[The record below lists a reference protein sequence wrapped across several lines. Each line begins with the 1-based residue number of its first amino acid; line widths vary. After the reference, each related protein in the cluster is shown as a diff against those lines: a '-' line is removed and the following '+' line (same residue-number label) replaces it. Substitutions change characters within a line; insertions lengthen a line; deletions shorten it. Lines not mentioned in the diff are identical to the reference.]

1 MAIIL
6 NRHKALSVSPLK
18 ASQPVGASL
27 AFLGINKTLPMM
39 HGSQGCTAF
48 AKVFFVRHFREPIP
62 LQTTAMDQ
70 IATVMG
76 ADDSVIE
83 GLKTIAE
90 KSKPQLIGVI
100 TTGLSET
107 QGTDIKRAVREFRQ
121 AHPHLDHVKIVPV
134 NTPDFLGCLETGY
147 AHAVQAMIDELVPTT
162 AAAKTYPGQRLRQIN
177 VLAGS
182 FLTPGD
188 VETIKEIMESFGLRP
203 VIVPDL
209 SGSLDGHTIEEEYTP
224 LTTGGTAVS
233 EFATLGM
240 SKATLV
246 LGASMRRAAALLKEK
261 TGVPNYHFDTLMS
274 LNAFDEFLLILQ
286 DLSGQPVPERFARQR
301 AQLQDAMLDCHFM
314 LGQAKVAIAAD
325 PDEVYALSQLL
336 KDMGAEVVTAVV
348 PSHVHSGILE
358 RTPCAEVKVGD
369 LEDLEILARHAGAQL
384 VMSNSHAVETAKRL
398 GVPLQRVGFPQYDY
412 LGGYQRR
419 WVGYQGIRQTLFD
432 VANLL
437 SSYHAHHEIAPYYSQ
452 YAQKPAS
459 ESRGNHEVT
468 EKTMGFGG

>member
-1 MAIIL
+1 MATIL

-70 IATVMG
+70 VATIMG
-76 ADDSVIE
+76 ADNSIIE

-107 QGTDIKRAVREFRQ
+107 QGTDIKRAVYQFRHD
-121 AHPHLDHVKIVPV
+121 HPQFDHVKIVPV

-147 AHAVQAMIDELVPTT
+147 AHAVQAMLEELVPTAT
-162 AAAKTYPGQRLRQIN
+162 VAKTYPGERLRQIN

-182 FLTPGD
+182 SLTPGD
-188 VETIKEIMESFGLRP
+188 VETIRETMESFGLRP

-209 SGSLDGHTIEEEYTP
+209 AGSLDGHTIEEEYTP
-224 LTTGGTAVS
+224 LTTGGTPVS

-246 LGASMRRAAALLKEK
+246 IGASMRRAAAVLKEK
-261 TGVPNYHFDTLMS
+261 TGVPTYHFDSLLS
-274 LNAFDEFLLILQ
+274 LNAFDDFLLILQ
-286 DLSGQPVPERFARQR
+286 DLSGQPVPDKFARQR

-314 LGQAKVAIAAD
+314 LGQAKVAVAAD
-325 PDEVYALSQLL
+325 PDEVYGLTQLL
-336 KDMGAEVVTAVV
+336 QDMGAEVVTAIV

-358 RTPCAEVKVGD
+358 RTPCAAVKVGD
-369 LEDLEILARHAGAQL
+369 LEDLEQLAQAAGARL
-384 VMSNSHAVETAKRL
+384 LISNSHAVETAKRL
-398 GVPLQRVGFPQYDY
+398 GIPLLRAGFPQYDY
-412 LGGYQRR
+412 LGGYQRK

-432 VANLL
+432 LANLL
-437 SSYHAHHEIAPYYSQ
+437 ANDHAHHEIAPYHSQ

-459 ESRGNHEVT
+459 ELRRNHEVT
-468 EKTMGFGG
+468 KKTMGYGG